1 MFGQWLP
8 CIATREIPM
17 NKKSTG
23 VKRVKLSLSKE
34 TVLNLTSDMLK
45 NVAGGMIPET
55 RISACYTACIKDC

>member
-1 MFGQWLP
+1 
-8 CIATREIPM
+8 M